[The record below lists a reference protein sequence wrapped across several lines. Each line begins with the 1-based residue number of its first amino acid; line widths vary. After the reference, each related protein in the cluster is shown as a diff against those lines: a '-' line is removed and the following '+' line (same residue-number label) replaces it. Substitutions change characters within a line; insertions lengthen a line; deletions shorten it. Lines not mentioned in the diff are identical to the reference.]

1 MSSQLSSQPWAK
13 QIIAALMAMGIA
25 LPTIPPVEE
34 LPVIGD
40 AYVQAYNSLPAN
52 VKQQVPPN
60 LRPHQPKAKPGK
72 SGKAPAKPVRPAP
85 DAQAKLHQ
93 LVQDVV
99 GRHGGRAAISVAG
112 TGAQLTVGDNRAE
125 PAFSTMKVPLS
136 IAALRQSPAFAND
149 ARLAVTVSDNP
160 AAHRMFA
167 KVPSS
172 AYGGVIAEAGSK
184 TTTPAGYEMGT
195 MWTTSDQAQFASGL
209 RCVKGHEPVL
219 GLMGEITRDQ
229 RWGLGQIGGARFKG
243 GWNVH
248 QGGYLTRQF
257 GLIPGPNGDIAVA
270 ITAFSNGGYAES
282 TQMLNELA
290 RGIEGMRGGLP
301 TSRC

>member
-13 QIIAALMAMGIA
+13 QIIAALTAMGIA
-25 LPTIPPVEE
+25 LPVVPRVEE

-40 AYVQAYNSLPAN
+40 AYVQAYNNLPAN
-52 VKQQVPPN
+52 VKQQVPPQ
-60 LRPHQPKAKPGK
+60 LRPKQPGQEK
-72 SGKAPAKPVRPAP
+72 KAPAKPAPVAP

-112 TGAQLTVGDNRAE
+112 AGRQITVGDNRAE

-136 IAALRQSPAFAND
+136 IAALRQNPAFAGD
-149 ARLAVTVSDNP
+149 ARLAITVSDNP

-167 KVPSS
+167 QVPAS

-195 MWTTSDQAQFASGL
+195 LWTTADQAQFASGL
-209 RCVKGHEPVL
+209 RCVRGHEPVL
-219 GLMGEITRDQ
+219 DLMGQITRDQ

-290 RGIEGMRGGLP
+290 HGIEGMRGGLP